1 MSSFDFMPW
10 LTILN
15 LSKTRIEALPE
26 SICKLTSL
34 EVLIIQD
41 CVLLALLPSE
51 EGSLRR
57 LEVLDPQ
64 GTELFKLADEISE
77 LGSLRQWHLK
87 VSFYGTDNRR
97 EYVKLPRE
105 LLSHE
110 IASLL

>member
-10 LTILN
+10 LTNLN
-15 LSKTRIEALPE
+15 LSKTRIEASPE
-26 SICKLTSL
+26 SNCNLTSL

-57 LEVLDPQ
+57 LEVLHLQ
-64 GTELFKLADEISE
+64 GTELNKLADEISE
-77 LGSLRQWHLK
+77 LGSLRQCHLK

-97 EYVKLPRE
+97 E
-105 LLSHE
+105 
-110 IASLL
+110 